1 MKEKKTMQEMNE
13 QFKDAPNKTK
23 TYEIDGVKDTVH
35 SHFVGKKKLNDI
47 RLKSALEEAL
57 NPLKISA

>member
-23 TYEIDGVKDTVH
+23 TYEIDGVKYTVH

-47 RLKSALEEAL
+47 MLKIALEEAL